1 MTRRESEVPTRQAK
15 QGAAGPGEM
24 MPQAE
29 IETDEIDWQQ
39 EDARLAAL
47 ASTGILDTAPEP
59 SFDAITRLAAE
70 YFKADTVLLGFAD
83 ESRVWIKSYW
93 GEPVRELPRRQSI
106 FELVLAEDGP
116 VVVPD
121 ISKHPYFAGSMVTH
135 SAARG
140 DVVRE
145 RSGAFSEGRI
155 LGILTVFA
163 CEPRRGMA
171 VDELHMLES
180 LADMVASQLELRR
193 LRKTLNGHRSRPPR
207 AADAVTGIWPRKS
220 DLRHALDKRQFVLY
234 YQPEVE
240 LASRRIVGLEA
251 LIRWQHP
258 ERGVIPPMDFIPLA
272 EETRADSAYRRL
284 GAFGSMQ
291 SDSEWC
297 REDPEQ
303 AAPRVCVN
311 LSARQ
316 FAREGLAD
324 HVEELL
330 RQSGIS
336 SRQLGLEMTESSLI
350 PDAGTALEVLG
361 SLRRLGVS
369 LPMDD
374 FGTGYSS
381 LHHLHSLPFDV
392 LKIDRSF
399 VARMTEGDQPL
410 QIVRTI
416 VELARVM
423 GMDVVAEGIETRE
436 QYNLLRQL
444 GCRYGQ
450 GFLFA
455 RPVPAETVSR
465 MLRLPGRILPEPGTR
480 EAAGRT
486 DRPNRSRRRAGMR
499 RFGKGAGSVRFG
511 IGATFYW
518 RFSRLQ
524 ERAAVCSLPCSH
536 PPKPHP
542 PPVLQALRG
551 CWPRLLRLRNSAI
564 GWQRC
569 SLERWRP

>member
-1 MTRRESEVPTRQAK
+1 
-15 QGAAGPGEM
+15 
-24 MPQAE
+24 MPQTDITNSE
-29 IETDEIDWQQ
+29 IVWQQ

-47 ASTGILDTAPEP
+47 ASTGILDTVPEP
-59 SFDAITRLAAE
+59 NFDAITRLSAE

-83 ESRVWIKSYW
+83 ESRLWIKSYW

-106 FELVLAEDGP
+106 FDMVLVEDGP

-121 ISKHPYFAGSMVTH
+121 ISKHPCFAGSRMTIRRLEAMSFASVP
-135 SAARG
+135 
-140 DVVRE
+140 VR
-145 RSGAFSEGRI
+145 SNEGRI
-155 LGILTVFA
+155 LGVLTVFA
-163 CEPRRGMA
+163 CEPRRAMA

-180 LADMVASQLELRR
+180 LAEMAASQLELRR
-193 LRKTLNGHRSRPPR
+193 LRTTLHGNRSRPSR
-207 AADAVTGIWPRKS
+207 NVESITGIWPRKS

-272 EETRADSAYRRL
+272 EETGLILPIGDWGLLEACN
-284 GAFGSMQ
+284 Q
-291 SDSEWC
+291 IQKWC
-297 REDPEQ
+297 QEDPERM
-303 AAPRVCVN
+303 APRVCVN

-324 HVEELL
+324 HVEQLL

-350 PDAGTALEVLG
+350 PDAATALEVLS

-369 LPMDD
+369 LLMDD

-416 VELARVM
+416 VDLARVM

-436 QYNLLRQL
+436 QYNLLQQL
-444 GCRYGQ
+444 GCRFGQ

-455 RPVPAETVSR
+455 RPAPAETVSR
-465 MLRLPGRILPEPGTR
+465 MLRLPGRILPEPGVAET
-480 EAAGRT
+480 
-486 DRPNRSRRRAGMR
+486 
-499 RFGKGAGSVRFG
+499 V
-511 IGATFYW
+511 
-518 RFSRLQ
+518 
-524 ERAAVCSLPCSH
+524 
-536 PPKPHP
+536 
-542 PPVLQALRG
+542 
-551 CWPRLLRLRNSAI
+551 PR
-564 GWQRC
+564 
-569 SLERWRP
+569 